1 MDAFSLDMRT
11 LNFVMVLFSCVY
23 CVGLLLYQRTQQRI
37 HGLRMFAF
45 ALLAMGVGPLLIS
58 FRGVA
63 PDWMSIVAANML
75 IAFAFHMILHSLCTF
90 RGFHYRYSYFTLA
103 LTPLLFGGFVYFTY
117 FQPSVVSRVIM
128 SATFLAIISL
138 FSVLAVIKGKKP
150 DLKLAINM
158 MRVTFILYGGFMVY
172 RLFYTLAGEE
182 ITQFMSAGVVHQLT
196 FLFSIFLMVSISFS
210 MLWLINARQLQSI
223 NALSYNDSLTQLKN
237 RRALE
242 RFVESTIS
250 DIPRSQAKLSVIMLD
265 IDRFKFINDEY
276 GHVIGDRVIQAV
288 ASTVGETV
296 HVPESTFRFGGD
308 EIMVVLKNTDLD
320 KARQVAEKL
329 RTNVEQRIRVQ
340 GLDIKPTC
348 SFGVAEIREND
359 TWDSLVAR
367 ADKALYQA
375 KKDGRNLVRTFHDAL
390 ESRYLA

>member
-45 ALLAMGVGPLLIS
+45 ALLAMGAGPLLIS

-63 PDWMSIVAANML
+63 PDWVSVIAANML
-75 IAFAFHMILHSLCTF
+75 ITFSFQMILHSLCAF

-103 LTPLLFGGFVYFTY
+103 LIPLVFGAFVYFTY
-117 FQPSVVSRVIM
+117 FQPSVAARVVT
-128 SATFLAIISL
+128 SATYLAIISI
-138 FSVLAVIKGKKP
+138 FSVIAVDKGKKT
-150 DLKLAINM
+150 DLKLATNM

-210 MLWLINARQLQSI
+210 MLWLINARQLKSI
-223 NALSYNDSLTQLKN
+223 NALSYNDFLTQLKN

-242 RFVESTIS
+242 RFVESTIA

-308 EIMVVLKNTDLD
+308 EIMVVLKNTDLE
-320 KARQVAEKL
+320 KASQVAEKL
-329 RTNVEQRIRVQ
+329 RKNVESRVRVQ

-375 KKDGRNLVRTFHDAL
+375 KKDGRNLVRTLHDAQ